1 MTTDEIMQAALS
13 LSGLDKIPGDCG
25 IVVPGENIRRI
36 LAGVDMETAEII
48 LGKRLGYDLVLS
60 HHPVTGPMQA
70 YFYKASD
77 YLGELLER
85 AGAPANAAQRASD
98 WLTRL
103 QEGKNHPVNY
113 GKSADTARLLN
124 MPYMGI
130 HNIADA
136 IGGKVLQAFLDKK
149 LSGRPGATLKDVCSA
164 LMEVPEYQKALT
176 KPEIVV
182 GREDDL
188 CGRVFVIFGGGPFS
202 GREYFRA
209 GVGTMICMH
218 LSDDYRERYEKEGR
232 GNVIVCDHM
241 GSDSIGMNVIL
252 HQLEEMGAEVTRV
265 AGIFNDR

>member
-85 AGAPANAAQRASD
+85 AGAPANAASARAD

-176 KPEIVV
+176 KPEDRRRPG
-182 GREDDL
+182 GRPL
-188 CGRVFVIFGGGPFS
+188 WPRVRHLRRRPLLRQGVFPRRRRHHDMYAPF
-202 GREYFRA
+202 RRLPRA
-209 GVGTMICMH
+209 
-218 LSDDYRERYEKEGR
+218 L
-232 GNVIVCDHM
+232 
-241 GSDSIGMNVIL
+241 
-252 HQLEEMGAEVTRV
+252 
-265 AGIFNDR
+265 